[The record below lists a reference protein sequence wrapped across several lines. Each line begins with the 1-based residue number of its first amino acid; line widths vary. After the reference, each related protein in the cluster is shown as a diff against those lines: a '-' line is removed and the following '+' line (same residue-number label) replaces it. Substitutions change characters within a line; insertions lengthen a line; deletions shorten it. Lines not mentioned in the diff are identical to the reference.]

1 MEKLSIFTTD
11 FTLPTDAQAL
21 AIGLVMSL
29 IVLTAALVITEMRKR

>member
-1 MEKLSIFTTD
+1 MTF
-11 FTLPTDAQAL
+11 PTDAQAL